1 MILVDSNIPMYLI
14 GAPHPHKSDAQR
26 LLEKLVSER
35 QRLVTDAEVL
45 QEILHRYVAIDR
57 RDAIQPAFDALLG
70 VVDQVLAVDGIAAER
85 AKQIVLGHRRPSARD
100 ALHLAVMEQH
110 GVEQILSFGS
120 GFDGFL
126 GVRRACHDPRQSPK
140 FLRRSPG
147 PASTIEKG
155 LSTGRLHHA

>member
-1 MILVDSNIPMYLI
+1 MILVDSNIPMYLV
-14 GAPHPHKSDAQR
+14 GAPHPHKADAQR

-70 VVDQVLAVDGIAAER
+70 IVDDVLSVGRENALR
-85 AKQIVLGHRRPSARD
+85 AKEIVLGHPKLSARD

-110 GVEQILSFGS
+110 RIDRILTFDG
-120 GFDGFL
+120 GFDRF
-126 GVRRACHDPRQSPK
+126 
-140 FLRRSPG
+140 PG
-147 PASTIEKG
+147 IIR
-155 LSTGRLHHA
+155 LS